1 MEPLAIIITRLIR
14 KVHTKNMW
22 PRLFGIKIDY
32 RKTNAIESNKVI
44 AFIRSE
50 RRLKHQNLNKV
61 QIIHKLSVYCYWNY
75 VDDFI
80 IKFESGDVRT
90 FIELTNNHVYMYK
103 HRSNPN
109 TMNANTSIC
118 QMSSV
123 PVTCD
128 RMLALYLITSV
139 INLFVFSCATFQT
152 NDGISLKSLTFFA
165 HF

>member
-1 MEPLAIIITRLIR
+1 
-14 KVHTKNMW
+14 MW
-22 PRLFGIKIDY
+22 PRLFGIKIDD
-32 RKTNAIESNKVI
+32 KKANAIESNKVI

-80 IKFESGDVRT
+80 INLNRVMCGRSSNCL
-90 FIELTNNHVYMYK
+90 IIMYICI
-103 HRSNPN
+103 NIGQTPIQW
-109 TMNANTSIC
+109 TQANTSIC
-118 QMSSV
+118 QMLSV

-152 NDGISLKSLTFFA
+152 NDGISLNSLTFFA